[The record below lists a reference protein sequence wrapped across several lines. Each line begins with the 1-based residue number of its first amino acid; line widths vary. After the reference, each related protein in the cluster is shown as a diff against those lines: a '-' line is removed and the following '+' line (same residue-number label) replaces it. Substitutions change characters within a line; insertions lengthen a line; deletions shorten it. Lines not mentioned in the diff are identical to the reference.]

1 MIRFVSFVAALLS
14 FSVLTQNA
22 NAGSPSLSINN
33 LGCVGSQ
40 VGNCEFG
47 NPIGPFEVNKLFA
60 QPGLLT
66 LTGLASG
73 QGMSAPFLETIE
85 NATGGS
91 ISAYQI
97 LLSPNIQ
104 ETSTFANGADL
115 HLINPILGGVPGSC
129 GVMNGNLAIF
139 CSGLNVP
146 NGSSF
151 GVAFNL
157 MAPTF
162 VSTRSFALVQGPTSA
177 VPEPAALALIGLG
190 LMGLA
195 ASRRRRLN

>member
-1 MIRFVSFVAALLS
+1 MIRFVSLVAALLS

-73 QGMSAPFLETIE
+73 QGMSAPFLETID
-85 NATGGS
+85 NMSGGS

-97 LLSPNIQ
+97 MLSTNGPVGI
-104 ETSTFANGADL
+104 TTFSNGADL
-115 HLINPILGGVPGSC
+115 HLMNPILGGVPGSC
-129 GVMNGNLAIF
+129 GLMNGNLAIF

-146 NGSSF
+146 QGGSF
-151 GVAFNL
+151 GVTFNL
-157 MAPTF
+157 MAPTL
-162 VSTRSFALVQGPTSA
+162 VSTSFALVQGPAAS
-177 VPEPAALALIGLG
+177 VPEPATLALLGLG
-190 LMGLA
+190 LAGLA
-195 ASRRRRLN
+195 ASRRRRRN